1 MGIHG
6 AYDMSPTP
14 PETELRRTKRMVRFI
29 ARGSNFPTTPWHV
42 DDIVT
47 VAAVGGR
54 STGFIMVYVVHA
66 GLRAMVNLQL
76 TMSLHA
82 SVKGLPKYIY
92 YIILLIIY

>member
-14 PETELRRTKRMVRFI
+14 PETELRRTQRMGRFI

-42 DDIVT
+42 DAEMTI
-47 VAAVGGR
+47 AAVGGR

-76 TMSLHA
+76 RMSLHA
-82 SVKGLPKYIY
+82 SVKGLPKYLYI
-92 YIILLIIY
+92 YIILYI